1 MRMSEG
7 SQNGMKWPG
16 ERKSSRLLTLGRENQ
31 CNYRCDT
38 LLNLFLLT
46 LPTQEAATQNE
57 RNEAAEAQ
65 LAARCFL
72 YDIIEGT
79 GTEKSFTQRLKANLK
94 PFLEK
99 LSGIPSPLRAGAKS
113 WEHVLRGLET
123 AVLEY
128 LKGMLTY
135 EPWQQV

>member
-1 MRMSEG
+1 MA
-7 SQNGMKWPG
+7 

-79 GTEKSFTQRLKANLK
+79 GAEKSFMQRLKANLK

-99 LSGIPSPLRAGAKS
+99 LSGSARRSEIVGACAAWIGNRS
-113 WEHVLRGLET
+113 LGVPQGHADV
-123 AVLEY
+123 
-128 LKGMLTY
+128 
-135 EPWQQV
+135 